1 MSIGSILRQIFGTL
15 RGSERG
21 KPEPAH
27 DLVGPPA
34 QPEPVQDMGDLTV
47 KNNSAGNAIHPDSDR
62 VRARAESSDMLAQDE
77 FEARQG
83 DVGGKRRQ
91 AGPVEDVFYPDEPE
105 SRVANE
111 APESQVAEPP
121 KDEAQRRPPSPTSN
135 RASNY

>member
-1 MSIGSILRQIFGTL
+1 
-15 RGSERG
+15 
-21 KPEPAH
+21 
-27 DLVGPPA
+27 
-34 QPEPVQDMGDLTV
+34 MGDLTV

-62 VRARAESSDMLAQDE
+62 VRARAESSDMLAQ
-77 FEARQG
+77 
-83 DVGGKRRQ
+83 
-91 AGPVEDVFYPDEPE
+91 DVFYPDEPE